1 MRRADYVR
9 FERAFERLYLQ
20 YCHAGMSPHL
30 ARDRAADDAWAE
42 YERYCDEK
50 LEERKTDLC

>member
-1 MRRADYVR
+1 MKRADYVR

-20 YCHAGMSPHL
+20 YCQAGMPPHL

-42 YERYCDEK
+42 YECYCDEK